1 MNPKRTAVLWFAG
14 GLLALVV
21 VLALVAGGVV
31 PVPDARHAVAVVGLA
46 GAASALLGER
56 LYLKRRGL
64 AP

>member
-14 GLLALVV
+14 GLLALAV

-31 PVPDARHAVAVVGLA
+31 PVPEDGHVVAVVGLA

-56 LYLKRRGL
+56 RYVQRRNVL
-64 AP
+64 R

>member
-31 PVPDARHAVAVVGLA
+31 PVLEAGHVVALVGVA

>member
-21 VLALVAGGVV
+21 VLALAATGVL
-31 PVPDARHAVAVVGLA
+31 PVPDSRHVVALAAVA

-56 LYLKRRGL
+56 RHLRRHR
-64 AP
+64 ASR

>member
-21 VLALVAGGVV
+21 VLALAATGVLALPAAEHVAAVAG
-31 PVPDARHAVAVVGLA
+31 AV

-56 LYLKRRGL
+56 RYLRQHR
-64 AP
+64 ASR

>member
-1 MNPKRTAVLWFAG
+1 MNPKRIAILWFAG

-21 VLALVAGGVV
+21 VLAFAATGVLALPAPEHVVAVAGV
-31 PVPDARHAVAVVGLA
+31 A

-56 LYLKRRGL
+56 RYLQRDGH

>member
-31 PVPDARHAVAVVGLA
+31 PAPAPSHVAAVAGVA

-56 LYLKRRGL
+56 RRL
-64 AP
+64 AVLEP

>member
-21 VLALVAGGVV
+21 VLVLAATGVLAPPAPEHVVAIAGV
-31 PVPDARHAVAVVGLA
+31 A

-56 LYLKRRGL
+56 RYRQQLRASR
-64 AP
+64 

>member
-21 VLALVAGGVV
+21 VLALVAAGVV
-31 PVPDARHAVAVVGLA
+31 PTPAAEHVVAVVGLA

-56 LYLKRRGL
+56 RYLKRRQV

>member
-31 PVPDARHAVAVVGLA
+31 PAPDPGHVVAVVGVA

-56 LYLKRRGL
+56 RHLSRLEASR
-64 AP
+64 